1 MTSRES
7 VVFYKSFY
15 DAIKGLDAEN
25 YKKCCNAILEY
36 AFEGKE
42 PIKDSVEYLV
52 FTLVKPQI
60 DKNNTRYENSKKG
73 GNPNFKKGQK
83 NPYYNNQEITKTL
96 PKDNQE
102 ITSQLPNVYVYD
114 NVNDN
119 VYVNAN
125 VNDNVNVYDNDN
137 VNDIK
142 LTKKI
147 KNKRK
152 PTELEIEN
160 MSDEEFIKYLGGE

>member
-1 MTSRES
+1 MTSRDS
-7 VVFYKSFY
+7 IVFYKSFY

-36 AFEGKE
+36 AFDGKE

-60 DKNNTRYENSKKG
+60 DKNNVRYENSKKG

-83 NPYYNNQEITKTL
+83 NPYYNNQDTSKTL

-102 ITSQLPNVYVYD
+102 ITNQLPNVYVYD
-114 NVNDN
+114 NVYVNDN
-119 VYVNAN
+119 D
-125 VNDNVNVYDNDN
+125 NDNVNVYVNDNDN
-137 VNDIK
+137 VNDNK
-142 LTKKI
+142 LNKK
-147 KNKRK
+147 KNNKKK
-152 PTELEIEN
+152 PTDEEIEN
-160 MSDEEFIKYLGGE
+160 MTNEEFIEYLEGIK

>member
-1 MTSRES
+1 MISRDS
-7 VVFYKSFY
+7 IVFYKSFY

-36 AFEGKE
+36 AFDGKE

-60 DKNNTRYENSKKG
+60 DKNNVRYENSKKG

-83 NPYYNNQEITKTL
+83 NPYYNNQDTTKTL
-96 PKDNQE
+96 PKDNQK
-102 ITSQLPNVYVYD
+102 ITNPLPNVYVYD

-125 VNDNVNVYDNDN
+125 VNDNVNVYVNDNDN
-137 VNDIK
+137 ELN
-142 LTKKI
+142 KK
-147 KNKRK
+147 KNNKKK
-152 PTELEIEN
+152 PTDDEINN
-160 MSDEEFIKYLGGE
+160 MTNEEFIKYLGGE

>member
-1 MTSRES
+1 MISRES

-36 AFEGKE
+36 AFDGKE

-60 DKNNTRYENSKKG
+60 DKNNVRYENSKKG
-73 GNPNFKKGQK
+73 GNPNFRKGQK
-83 NPYYNNQEITKTL
+83 NPYYNNQDITKTL

-102 ITSQLPNVYVYD
+102 ITNQLPNVYVYD
-114 NVNDN
+114 NVYDND
-119 VYVNAN
+119 N

-137 VNDIK
+137 VNDNE
-142 LTKKI
+142 LNKKI

>member
-7 VVFYKSFY
+7 IVFYKSFY

-36 AFEGKE
+36 AFDGKE

-60 DKNNTRYENSKKG
+60 DKNNARYENSKKG

-102 ITSQLPNVYVYD
+102 ITNQLPNVYVYD

-137 VNDIK
+137 DIK

-160 MSDEEFIKYLGGE
+160 MTDEEFIKYLGGE